1 MIFGYLLGLGANVD
15 AVDRTGRPLLHLI
28 AQLPDSDV
36 SIQFLYALFEIGA
49 AVFQLV
55 TIC

>member
-1 MIFGYLLGLGANVD
+1 MIVGYLLGLGANIGS
-15 AVDRTGRPLLHLI
+15 VDRSGRPLLHLI
-28 AQLPDSDV
+28 SQLQDSDV
-36 SIQFLYALFEIGA
+36 SIKLLYSLIEIGA